1 MTGAAG
7 SPVEVPAR
15 LVRTALRWCGE
26 EAARPW
32 LAGLPEA
39 AAEFLARWE
48 LEPERLV
55 LPGGALSLTF
65 LVRRADGTPATL
77 KLGFVDRYTA
87 HEADALSIWGGR
99 GAVRLLEAEPERG
112 ALLLERLQPDVS
124 LRSLPEDR
132 AMLEA
137 VEVLRRLWV
146 PAPEGSPID
155 LVADRA
161 GHWTESMPRRFAE
174 LGEPCP
180 KALLD
185 EAVSLCAELA
195 GSQEQTVV
203 LHTDCHHGNVL
214 AGERAKWLAID
225 PRPMLGEPAFDL
237 GPLVRDRLM
246 TVVAETRPQAVV
258 RRRVTWLANSLDLD
272 VERVRGWALVQALA
286 LGLWCLSVHDSTGED
301 LLSVAEWLA

>member
-1 MTGAAG
+1 MT
-7 SPVEVPAR
+7 SPVEVPER

-32 LAGLPEA
+32 LAGLPES
-39 AAEFLARWE
+39 AAEFLDRWR
-48 LEPERLV
+48 LTAERPV
-55 LPGGALSLTF
+55 LPGGALSLTL
-65 LVRRADGTPATL
+65 LVRRDDDTPATL

-87 HEADALSIWGGR
+87 HEADALAIWAGR
-99 GAVRLLEAEPERG
+99 GAVRLLDADAPRG

-137 VEVLRRLWV
+137 VEVLRHLWI
-146 PAPEGSPID
+146 APPEDSAID
-155 LVADRA
+155 LVADRV
-161 GHWTESMPRRFAE
+161 GHWVESMPRRFAE
-174 LGEPCP
+174 LGGPCP
-180 KALLD
+180 KSLLD
-185 EAVSLCAELA
+185 EAVSLCADLA
-195 GSQEQTVV
+195 ASQPGVVV

-214 AGERAKWLAID
+214 AAERAKWLAID

-237 GPLVRDRLM
+237 GPLVRDRLA

-286 LGLWCLSVHDSTGED
+286 LGLWCVSVGDPAGED
-301 LLSVAEWLA
+301 MLSVAEWLS

>member
-1 MTGAAG
+1 MT
-7 SPVEVPAR
+7 SPVAVPDR
-15 LVRTALRWCGE
+15 LVRTAVRWCGE

-32 LAGLPEA
+32 LAALPEVA
-39 AAEFLARWE
+39 SEYLDRWDLS
-48 LEPERLV
+48 LERTV
-55 LPGGALSLTF
+55 LPGGALSLTL

-87 HEADALSIWGGR
+87 HEAEALTLWAGR
-99 GAVRLLEAEPERG
+99 GAVRLLDADVPRG

-124 LRSLPEDR
+124 LRSLPEER

-137 VEVLRRLWV
+137 VEVLRQLWV
-146 PAPEGSPID
+146 TPPDDCGID

-161 GHWTESMPRRFAE
+161 EVWTRSIPRRHAA

-180 KALLD
+180 KALVD
-185 EAVSLCAELA
+185 EAVHLCGELA
-195 GSQEQTVV
+195 ASQPPAVV
-203 LHTDCHHGNVL
+203 LHADCHHGNIL
-214 AGERAKWLAID
+214 AAERAKWLAID

-237 GPLVRDRLM
+237 GALVRDRLA

-258 RRRVTWLANSLDLD
+258 RRRVTWLADSLDLD
-272 VERVRGWALVQALA
+272 TERVRGWALVQALA
-286 LGLWCLSVHDSTGED
+286 LGLWCVSVGDPAGED

>member
-1 MTGAAG
+1 MT
-7 SPVEVPAR
+7 SPVEVPDR
-15 LVRTALRWCGE
+15 LVRTAVRWCGE

-32 LAGLPEA
+32 LAALPEVA
-39 AAEFLARWE
+39 SEYLDRWG
-48 LEPERLV
+48 LTHERTV
-55 LPGGALSLTF
+55 LPGGALSLTL

-87 HEADALSIWGGR
+87 HEAEALTMWAGH
-99 GAVRLLEAEPERG
+99 GAVRLLDADVPRG

-137 VEVLRRLWV
+137 VEVLRHLWI
-146 PAPEGSPID
+146 APPDDCGID

-161 GHWTESMPRRFAE
+161 EVWTRSIPRRHAA
-174 LGEPCP
+174 LGGPCP
-180 KALLD
+180 KALVD
-185 EAVSLCAELA
+185 EAVSLCSGLA
-195 GSQEQTVV
+195 ASQPSAVV
-203 LHTDCHHGNVL
+203 LHADCHHGNIL
-214 AGERAKWLAID
+214 AAERAKWLAID

-237 GPLVRDRLM
+237 GALVRDRLT

-258 RRRVTWLANSLDLD
+258 RRRVTWLADSLDLD
-272 VERVRGWALVQALA
+272 AERVRGWALVQALA
-286 LGLWCLSVHDSTGED
+286 LGLWCVSAGDPAGED

>member
-1 MTGAAG
+1 MTA
-7 SPVEVPAR
+7 PVEVPDR

-32 LAGLPEA
+32 LDALPDT

-48 LEPERLV
+48 LTAERPV
-55 LPGGALSLTF
+55 LPGGALSLTL
-65 LVRRADGTPATL
+65 LVRRADGSPATL

-87 HEADALSIWGGR
+87 HEAEALAIWAGR
-99 GAVRLLEAEPERG
+99 GAVRLLEADAPRG

-137 VEVLRRLWV
+137 VEVLRHLWV
-146 PAPEGSPID
+146 APPEGCPID

-174 LGEPCP
+174 LGGPCP
-180 KALLD
+180 KSLLD
-185 EAVSLCAELA
+185 EAVALCADLA
-195 GSQEQTVV
+195 ASQPQVVV

-214 AGERAKWLAID
+214 AAERTKWLAID
-225 PRPMLGEPAFDL
+225 PRPMLGEPAFEL
-237 GPLVRDRLM
+237 GPLVRDRLA

-258 RRRVTWLANSLDLD
+258 RRRVTWLANALDLD

-286 LGLWCLSVHDSTGED
+286 LGLWCVSVDDPAGED